1 MQTARDR
8 NPRPHR
14 SWGAAGDRPG
24 AAGVVAQP
32 APSRSVPR
40 HHHQGRQ
47 AARTAGAFGLA
58 GTGWAQLVLKNQ
70 AAPSAAHLLFTAC
83 STLCLRASHTSCQSA
98 SSPLPLLSPRFQR
111 KGEMAAPSFLA
122 NHPSTKSP

>member
-14 SWGAAGDRPG
+14 SWGAAGDGPG

-47 AARTAGAFGLA
+47 AAGTAGAFGLA

-70 AAPSAAHLLFTAC
+70 APPSAAHLLFTAC
-83 STLCLRASHTSCQSA
+83 S
-98 SSPLPLLSPRFQR
+98 SPLPPCLAHLLPVCFLPTP
-111 KGEMAAPSFLA
+111 APLSSLSEERGDGSTFL
-122 NHPSTKSP
+122 PS